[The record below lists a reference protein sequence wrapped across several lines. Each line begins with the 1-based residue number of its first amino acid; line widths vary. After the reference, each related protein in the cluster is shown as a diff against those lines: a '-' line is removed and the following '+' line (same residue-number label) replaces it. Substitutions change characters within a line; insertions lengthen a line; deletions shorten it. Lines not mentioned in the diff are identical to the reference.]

1 MKEDRF
7 PRLERSLRR
16 RSKHAGSP
24 VMRSRRSLKKSPSWP
39 GSLVP
44 LRVHVS
50 ALVRLRMVVLYC
62 NKLYTMPTL
71 YNL

>member
-24 VMRSRRSLKKSPSWP
+24 VVRSRRSLKKSPSWP

-44 LRVHVS
+44 RRVHGA
-50 ALVRLRMVVLYC
+50 ALVRLRKAVLYRD
-62 NKLYTMPTL
+62 KLYTMPTL